1 MLDHAEGACVSDLNH
16 IASHL
21 GLEPPVLEQSTDPI
35 TIWRKKRAAKRRK
48 RIERKKKERAMRSKG
63 WK

>member
-1 MLDHAEGACVSDLNH
+1 VSDLNH